1 MKVIVGLGNP
11 GKDYEKTR
19 HNVGF
24 MVIDEIANKL
34 GISGGKEKFDS
45 LLLEDFV
52 GREKV
57 VLVKPLTFMNDSGR
71 AVRRIMDFYSLD
83 PGDIIVIY
91 DDVDIDLGKLRI
103 RKNGSAG
110 THNGMK
116 SIMGSRH
123 YPNFLLCRFWR
134 SLLSFC
140 PFRFSS
146 VPNRT
151 FPSATSRVRKSSA
164 FLSAFP
170 IFRFGAVRYTQPKT
184 LPLRRLRIIE
194 PGRFFG

>member
-110 THNGMK
+110 THNGMRSIIYELK
-116 SIMGSRH
+116 SDD
-123 YPNFLLCRFWR
+123 
-134 SLLSFC
+134 
-140 PFRFSS
+140 
-146 VPNRT
+146 
-151 FPSATSRVRKSSA
+151 FPRVRLGINKEKRGD
-164 FLSAFP
+164 LK
-170 IFRFGAVRYTQPKT
+170 RFVLKNFSKDEV
-184 LPLRRLRIIE
+184 PLLIDVVKRAADAALAMVDDDIDKVMNQFNIR
-194 PGRFFG
+194 

>member
-1 MKVIVGLGNP
+1 MKVIIGLGNP

-34 GISGGKEKFDS
+34 GISGGKEKFDAV
-45 LLLEDFV
+45 LLEDFV
-52 GREKV
+52 GQEKV

-71 AVRRIMDFYSLD
+71 AVRRIIDFYSLN
-83 PGDIIVIY
+83 PTDIIVIY

-116 SIMGSRH
+116 SIIYELKSD
-123 YPNFLLCRFWR
+123 NF
-134 SLLSFC
+134 
-140 PFRFSS
+140 P
-146 VPNRT
+146 
-151 FPSATSRVRKSSA
+151 RVRLGINKEKRGD
-164 FLSAFP
+164 LK
-170 IFRFGAVRYTQPKT
+170 RFVLKKFSKEEV
-184 LPLRRLRIIE
+184 PLLIDVVKRAADAAISMVEDDIDKVINQFNIR
-194 PGRFFG
+194 

>member
-24 MVIDEIANKL
+24 IVIDEIANKL

-57 VLVKPLTFMNDSGR
+57 VLIKPLTFMNDIGR

-110 THNGMK
+110 T
-116 SIMGSRH
+116 
-123 YPNFLLCRFWR
+123 C
-134 SLLSFC
+134 
-140 PFRFSS
+140 
-146 VPNRT
+146 
-151 FPSATSRVRKSSA
+151 
-164 FLSAFP
+164 
-170 IFRFGAVRYTQPKT
+170 
-184 LPLRRLRIIE
+184 
-194 PGRFFG
+194 